1 MNYIFLPDGNFV
13 APSTAFLETQ
23 TILNRTQFQKFGD
36 TNTTYRIDVSRSWES
51 REFVVPSA
59 DVSQRRQVLV
69 FRLY

>member
-36 TNTTYRIDVSRSWES
+36 TNTTYRIDVSRS
-51 REFVVPSA
+51 
-59 DVSQRRQVLV
+59 
-69 FRLY
+69 